1 MSDDPR
7 FELPRSVVGEA
18 WEMGLAAAN
27 DLLARYMSS
36 DRAGAVRLRQSQAV
50 SVGFV
55 DGDLQL
61 VWAAD

>member
-1 MSDDPR
+1 
-7 FELPRSVVGEA
+7 
-18 WEMGLAAAN
+18 MGLAAAN